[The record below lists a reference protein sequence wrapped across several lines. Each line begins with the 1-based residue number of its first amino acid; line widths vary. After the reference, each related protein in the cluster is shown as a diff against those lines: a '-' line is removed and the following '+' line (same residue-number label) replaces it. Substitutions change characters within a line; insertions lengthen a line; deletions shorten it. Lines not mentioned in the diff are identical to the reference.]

1 MTTETVQ
8 QLGIDRY
15 NIRKPDRVRVRLTT
29 RLRVSEQPDIEI
41 SLCNIS
47 NRGFMAESPDGVMI
61 GSDALLYLPGIGW
74 TLANVRWS
82 LGNRFGARFSD
93 SINMREFWRAN
104 PPKRISYPDERSE
117 AA

>member
-1 MTTETVQ
+1 MIETVQ
-8 QLGIDRY
+8 QLGVDRY
-15 NIRKPDRVRVRLTT
+15 NIRKPDRVRIRLTT
-29 RLRVSEQPDIEI
+29 RLRLSEQPDIEI

-47 NRGFMAESPDGVMI
+47 NRGFMAESGAGLTI

-74 TLANVRWS
+74 TLANIRWT

-93 SINMREFWRAN
+93 AINMRQFWRAN
-104 PPKRISYPDERSE
+104 PPKRISYLDERPE